1 MPRKRPE
8 YRGDREHTAFLG
20 KLRNYLPTVEDFE
33 ARIEDQLREKFEVTV
48 FDYGMLM
55 SSVKTLLGET
65 QLEQVARTKV
75 ESIEDHL
82 RKMAEIPSLVRTGP
96 SCTNIT

>member
-1 MPRKRPE
+1 MPSKRPE

-20 KLRNYLPTVEDFE
+20 KVRDYLPTVGEFE

-48 FDYGMLM
+48 YDYGMLM

-65 QLEQVARTKV
+65 QVEHVVRTKV
-75 ESIEDHL
+75 ESIEEHL

-96 SCTNIT
+96 SCTNIA